1 MGRLNLRNTAFRL
14 KWLIAGIFLLPLLG
28 YGAINTF
35 DLLRANRLDVDNVRV
50 DGNTISTT
58 NTNGDLTV
66 DLNGSGSVIFT
77 DLTASTILGL
87 DSSKKATS
95 ITIPLSVANGGT
107 GLSSGTSG
115 GILGFTASG
124 TLASS
129 GALTANQLVI
139 GGGAGATPS
148 SLAAGSQYQVLVMGA
163 ANPGY
168 GQVDLGQSAAI
179 TGTLPVGNGGTG
191 QTTKAAAFDALSPT
205 TSVGD
210 IIYHNG
216 TNNVRLAGNTS
227 GSRKFLASTGLGG
240 FATDPFWTQPAAGDL
255 TGTIPIAT
263 GGTNNGSLGVTAGG
277 VIYADGSKL
286 MNTGA
291 GSAGQVLLSDG
302 SGAPVW
308 GTAGAGGTNEQRE
321 YIGNGKAESSTSGWA
336 TYDDGAADPVDGTGG
351 AFDSGFARTTTA
363 NEIIRETAS
372 FRLTKSAANRQ
383 GEGVSYDF
391 TVDPHD
397 YANGQPVYIT
407 FDYKTVSSY
416 VAGDVKVFVYDKDA
430 AALLTVFDSSQLN
443 GALPPSTGGTRF
455 TGRFYPST
463 STSDDYR
470 LIFHIT
476 STNASGWDFIFD
488 SVHVG
493 TANLIPGFISSKS
506 TSYTPTLTTSGGGSI
521 TLNST
526 AKQDPSGSWQRI
538 GNRIRV
544 FFNVRNG
551 TGGAASGSAGTVRF
565 GLPSGIVLDTTNIV
579 PTTGTAYTLD
589 GAVQLYTA
597 SGFIT
602 TDAYI
607 ISASD
612 GYIVFTKPSSGS
624 YLAVSDLAAAA
635 SIAGWVEFPVSGWTD
650 SLTLSTSEAMFVGQ
664 SWSGYHNASDCSM
677 ARTNTAY
684 GDQTADASC
693 TFTERTNKNMG
704 TVASALSGSD
714 KLPGV
719 TFTPGRVG
727 VYEICA
733 GVMYYGPASSVAT
746 NGIQMI
752 DGSSN
757 VLAAEISQTTGTA
770 QEIKNMMLCG
780 HLNVTGSTVGTS
792 NTVKLQGKSTTGAIT
807 ITGIDWTIKNI
818 PDLSIF
824 SVYGP
829 FELLTATS
837 STKTPSAT
845 NNYHQLTGNL
855 LALPKG
861 TWRLFGS
868 SLFGNSG
875 STPTYATRQ
884 LSWTAANGA
893 DSSSVPA
900 ALSTVSG
907 LSILSVNAASPASST
922 PATYNEEAG
931 SQNNV
936 NAPDVIVRCA
946 ASTCNVYLVS
956 FATLSTAANA
966 RITVYANAERLQ

>member
-488 SVHVG
+488 SVHAG
-493 TANLIPGFISSKS
+493 TANLIPGAIIADLGTETWTDNQANS
-506 TSYTPTLTTSGGGSI
+506 TTSVRIMRYGKRIKVKGTTTFTGAMSGGFTVTI
-521 TLNST
+521 PST
-526 AKQDPSGSWQRI
+526 YVPDSSEYSWGTSQ
-538 GNRIRV
+538 GFVVGTDVV
-544 FFNVRNG
+544 FYDNG
-551 TGGAASGSAGTVRF
+551 TGNYLGTALMTSNTTIGLYYEDFAGSNFTTLSSTVPFTWTSGDKITWEAEWIVSNWAAS
-565 GLPSGIVLDTTNIV
+565 
-579 PTTGTAYTLD
+579 
-589 GAVQLYTA
+589 A
-597 SGFIT
+597 S
-602 TDAYI
+602 
-607 ISASD
+607 
-612 GYIVFTKPSSGS
+612 
-624 YLAVSDLAAAA
+624 
-635 SIAGWVEFPVSGWTD
+635 
-650 SLTLSTSEAMFVGQ
+650 LSTSEAMFVGQ